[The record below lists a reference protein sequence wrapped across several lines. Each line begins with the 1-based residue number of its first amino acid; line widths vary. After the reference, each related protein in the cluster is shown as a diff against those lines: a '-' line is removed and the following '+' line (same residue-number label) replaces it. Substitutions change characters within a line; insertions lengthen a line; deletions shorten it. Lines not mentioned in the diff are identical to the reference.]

1 MESVRPVAALPPPA
15 DGSPTWRLAMLVAAI
30 VAACPAAVVA
40 ADSAAARP
48 VTGTEVPEL
57 APLDRAM
64 LAFMDD
70 RGIPCGT
77 LAVMREGRIVL
88 SRGYGHADE
97 ARSQAIEPDAPLRL
111 ASLVKPLTAA
121 AVRRLV
127 SRAALDEQTR
137 VVEFLGLAD
146 PPPADLDPRWL
157 QITVGQLLDHRGGF
171 DRQAAGDPMFQ
182 SREIAAA
189 LGLAGP
195 SSAADTVRFM
205 LRRPLDFDP
214 GARTAYSNFGYCLL
228 GRVIEKAVGRPYV
241 DVLRD
246 EILAPLGIGSVAL
259 GRSLPADRDPRE
271 PWYHD
276 PQRTTSVFDPAARE
290 TVRWPDGGFHLE
302 AMDAHGGLVGSAP
315 DMVRF
320 LAHYGFDGRPVTADH
335 RPAGQFFGSLPG
347 TFTVMARRGDG
358 IILAALFNQRGDAS
372 GLAYM
377 PILEDLGA
385 AIDGVMAWPD
395 GGAPTG
401 APRTP

>member
-1 MESVRPVAALPPPA
+1 MESVRPVAALPPSA
-15 DGSPTWRLAMLVAAI
+15 GGSPTRRLAMLVAAT

-40 ADSAAARP
+40 ADSVAARP
-48 VTGTEVPEL
+48 ATGTAVAAL
-57 APLDRAM
+57 APLDDAM

-77 LAVMREGRIVL
+77 LAVMRHGRIVL
-88 SRGYGHADE
+88 SRGYGHADH
-97 ARSQAIEPDAPLRL
+97 ARSRAVEPDAPLRL

-121 AVRRLV
+121 MVRRLV
-127 SRAALDEQTR
+127 SAAVLAEETR
-137 VVEFLGLAD
+137 VVEFLGIAD
-146 PPPADLDPRWL
+146 PPPADFDPRWL

-189 LGLAGP
+189 LGLVGP
-195 SSAADTVRFM
+195 PSAADTVRFM
-205 LRRPLDFDP
+205 LRRPLDFEP
-214 GARTAYSNFGYCLL
+214 GTKMVYSNFGYCLL
-228 GRVIEKAVGRPYV
+228 GRVIEKAAGRPYV

-246 EILAPLGIGSVAL
+246 EILAPLGIGSVAI

-276 PQRTTSVFDPAARE
+276 PQRTASVFGPAARE
-290 TVRWPDGGFHLE
+290 MVPWPDGGFHLE

-320 LAHYGFDGRPVTADH
+320 LAHYGFDGRPITADH
-335 RPAGQFFGSLPG
+335 QPTGRFFGSLPG

-358 IILAALFNQRGDAS
+358 VILAALFNQRSDES
-372 GLAYM
+372 GLGYM
-377 PILEDLGA
+377 PILEELGT
-385 AIDGVMAWPD
+385 AIDGITAWPD
-395 GGAPTG
+395 GGAAEGTS
-401 APRTP
+401 RTP